1 MRFGKHGSESGDE
14 RFGIEGLKPLD
25 APGTQPDVP
34 AIPYASDADEVA
46 PGTGAAGVG
55 ADASTGSNNPADVGA
70 GEPAGTN
77 ANNPAGAA
85 GVAGTEPDAF
95 ANAVQPTSFMAPTPD
110 VANPYAPGARPTGF
124 VGAADPTA
132 SMDEAEREAY
142 AKLKAMR
149 AERRRKKLIR
159 RGIAA
164 GVAVV
169 LVAGILIFNL
179 VKSNTATDEVQVVT
193 QPAYTGT
200 LTTEVTG
207 SGSIEPASS
216 NIVQPQID
224 GTIETVDV
232 VAGQQVKAGDTLFTI
247 KNDDLDRAVNEAART
262 VRSAKQKVNE
272 AQKALDAAKS
282 QASYTGA
289 SSDATAAGRASGAA
303 IAQAGLARSAT
314 FSQVDGQEVDEADG
328 TAASSG
334 TTSSDEGIASAQNEL
349 ESAQI
354 ELEAANDAYNKAKD
368 QADQRIVKSPID
380 GSVIELNAQ
389 VGASVGQ
396 GATNASGTT
405 SSTLCQVA
413 DLSQMMVTVQVS
425 EVDINKIALDQN
437 ATATF
442 SALPN
447 VSLSAQVRSIAST
460 SSSEGYGSGG
470 VTYAVQ
476 LVIPEPDESL
486 KPGMTANVSITTS
499 QVDNALIVPSTAV
512 TAYGD
517 GTGCVYVEIDPTT
530 HETTPVTVEIL
541 GDNGSEA
548 AVKATDGSLA
558 DGDPVVV
565 SGAFSDDAGGYDSGT
580 YDESDDSGQAM
591 LG

>member
-1 MRFGKHGSESGDE
+1 MRFGKHGSEGDDE

-25 APGTQPDVP
+25 TPGTQPDVP
-34 AIPYASDADEVA
+34 AIPYAAGTDGTADA
-46 PGTGAAGVG
+46 AAGI
-55 ADASTGSNNPADVGA
+55 GA

-85 GVAGTEPDAF
+85 NAGGTEPAAF
-95 ANAVQPTSFMAPTPD
+95 ANAAQPKSFMAPTPG
-110 VANPYAPGARPTGF
+110 VANPYTPGAQPTGF
-124 VGAADPTA
+124 VGSTDPE
-132 SMDEAEREAY
+132 SGMDEAECEAY

-159 RGIAA
+159 RGVAA
-164 GVAVV
+164 GVAVA
-169 LVAGILIFNL
+169 LVAGVFIFNL

-282 QASYTGA
+282 QASYTGTN
-289 SSDATAAGRASGAA
+289 DATATGRTSGAT
-303 IAQAGLARSAT
+303 ISQAGLARSAT
-314 FSQVDGQEVDEADG
+314 FSQVDGQEGDEADG

-460 SSSEGYGSGG
+460 SSSDGYGSGG

-548 AVKATDGSLA
+548 AVRATDGSLA